1 MSVETILALIEH
13 EAEAEVDRLLAAAR
27 ADADARVRAAETAA
41 ERRSPKPAPGPNRGS
56 HPMPIG
62 GSTPPA
68 SGSWSDGRPSPR
80 HGSMRRSRWRP
91 AGWRRSPTAA
101 IRSAGSRRS
110 IASPARRSPSPARM
124 PSWRFAH
131 GTRPGSTASVAALGA
146 RLVPIPD
153 DEPAGVVVRSDD
165 RRLEIDATLAVR
177 LARARTAQTEPVA
190 AALGLERAAEGGP

>member
-13 EAEAEVDRLLAAAR
+13 EAEAEVDRLLAAAK

-41 ERRSPKPAPGPNRGS
+41 ETTIAEACARAEPRLASDAHRRVNAARLRLMERRAAVAAARVDAAFALAARRLAAIADGSDPGRWQSALDRFTREAIAIAGPNAVVEVR
-56 HPMPIG
+56 
-62 GSTPPA
+62 TRDA
-68 SGSWSDGRPSPR
+68 
-80 HGSMRRSRWRP
+80 
-91 AGWRRSPTAA
+91 AGLDP
-101 IRSAGSRRS
+101 
-110 IASPARRSPSPARM
+110 
-124 PSWRFAH
+124 
-131 GTRPGSTASVAALGA
+131 SVAALGA

-153 DEPAGVVVRSDD
+153 EEPAGVVVRSDD